1 METFLCLG
9 SSAGKSRSGDEMENS
24 PPDRIHCGSFLSH
37 NEINHPHCGLSKRI
51 FRHNNPEEL
60 MEILSD
66 GAAFGAEQGKAAFLI
81 PHAGH
86 RPGHQCGRNMFLA
99 LGLQLHEESQQAPNS
114 QGFEKLIEKE
124 LKPALYVNKE

>member
-1 METFLCLG
+1 
-9 SSAGKSRSGDEMENS
+9 
-24 PPDRIHCGSFLSH
+24 
-37 NEINHPHCGLSKRI
+37 
-51 FRHNNPEEL
+51 

-99 LGLQLHEESQQAPNS
+99 LGLRLHEESQAWHLCGQTAACWHWHS
-114 QGFEKLIEKE
+114 
-124 LKPALYVNKE
+124 A